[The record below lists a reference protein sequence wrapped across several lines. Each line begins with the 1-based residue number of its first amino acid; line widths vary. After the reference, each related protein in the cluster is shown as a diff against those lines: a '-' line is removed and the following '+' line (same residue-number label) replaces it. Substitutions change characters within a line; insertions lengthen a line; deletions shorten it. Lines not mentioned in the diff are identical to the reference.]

1 MCKRNSISAIFFII
15 VVLIGCGGGSA
26 TVTQEVNNKQL
37 NSDLNFNGVT
47 YTKQELKTEFSG
59 LYLNQ
64 NTYLSVNHLATAN
77 KVLNNIESLIGNKIS
92 LSDLS
97 VLITPNNDS
106 AITLGL
112 FNTDI
117 NNNGFIA
124 VEESMIKSFTDNEDT
139 KLFELIIIYEI
150 LKNKNKQPLNTLDLG
165 QAIKFLTIAN
175 ALIEKQYGSKVFL
188 DKTVVN
194 DQMFQDFLNNIN
206 EPYTPDTVWF
216 SFDNKSFKGINIVEA
231 AIDNYI
237 LDNPAANFHNIWQ
250 IPTNEILKWY
260 ENPKREIKVNPYVRT
275 PNIDEFNQVPDEEFT
290 RQAKKFPKLYFLEGL
305 HHEKQIAL
313 TFDDGPSQYSADIL
327 EVLETN
333 NAKATFFV
341 TGNNIAANK
350 SVLKNISDK
359 GHTIAHHSWS
369 HPDTSLFE
377 NNDLWWQQEFKP
389 TNDLLY
395 ETLGYRVS
403 IFRPPFGRIR
413 DDQIE
418 YLSQKGI
425 LVVNWSI
432 DTRDWNPKTNTVE
445 NIESAV
451 ITNQHPEAIVLM
463 HDGGGDRSNTV
474 AALNHIIQN
483 YKELG
488 FEFVTVDKLL
498 GVNKAY

>member
-15 VVLIGCGGGSA
+15 YILIGCGGGGA
-26 TVTQEVNNKQL
+26 TVTQKVNNKQL
-37 NSDLNFNGVT
+37 NSDLNFDGVT
-47 YTKQELKTEFSG
+47 YTNQELKTEFTG
-59 LYLNQ
+59 LYLNK
-64 NTYLSVNHLATAN
+64 NTSLSANHLETAT
-77 KVLNNIESLIGNKIS
+77 KVLNNIESTIGNKIS
-92 LSDLS
+92 LSDIS
-97 VLITPNNDS
+97 VLISPDKDNAVVFDTV
-106 AITLGL
+106 
-112 FNTDI
+112 I
-117 NNNGFIA
+117 NENSFII
-124 VEESMIKSFTDNEDT
+124 VEESMIKSLADKEDT
-139 KLFELIIIYEI
+139 KLFELIFIYEI
-150 LKNKNKQPLNTLDLG
+150 LKNKNGQPLSTLDLG
-165 QAIKFLTIAN
+165 QEIKFLTIAN
-175 ALIEKQYGSKVFL
+175 ALIEMQYGSKLFV
-188 DKTVVN
+188 DNTVVSE
-194 DQMFQDFLNNIN
+194 QAFQDFLNNIN

-216 SFDNKSFKGINIVEA
+216 SLENKSFKGINIVET
-231 AIDNYI
+231 AINNYI
-237 LDNPAANFHNIWQ
+237 HDNPAAKLHNIWQ
-250 IPTNEILKWY
+250 IPTNELLKWY
-260 ENPKREIKVNPYVRT
+260 ATSIRNKKNNPYVRT
-275 PNIDEFNQVPDEEFT
+275 PNIDEFNQVPDEEFS
-290 RQAKKFPKLYFLEGL
+290 RQAKSFPNLYFLEGL

-313 TFDDGPSQYSADIL
+313 TFDDGPSQYSTAIL
-327 EVLETN
+327 KVLETN
-333 NAKATFFV
+333 NIKATFFV
-341 TGNNIAANK
+341 TGNNIAENE
-350 SVLKNISDK
+350 SVLKNISEN

-395 ETLGYRVS
+395 DTLGYRVS

-425 LVVNWSI
+425 LVINWSI

-445 NIESAV
+445 NIENAV